1 MRTCCLLSLSLGRSA
16 LFECSPLSITAPAH
30 LWDSY
35 SRWTSGSCVLNRDL
49 EYIQLTVPREAWT
62 LPDVL
67 SEVDWLRSRQTLQR
81 NYFPIVALKVVVALV
96 LWLEST
102 FSEYKTL
109 FLWNV
114 RDLKQDSGLFARFG
128 TFKESNG
135 NKKGDV
141 KIFRRLKHP
150 RSSGFQLPALSCK
163 YFSFVLW
170 SAVLPRK

>member
-1 MRTCCLLSLSLGRSA
+1 MHCLNVAGRG
-16 LFECSPLSITAPAH
+16 PLSITAPAH

-49 EYIQLTVPREAWT
+49 EYIQLMVPREAWT

-67 SEVDWLRSRQTLQR
+67 SEVAWLRSRQTLQR
-81 NYFPIVALKVVVALV
+81 NYFPIAALKGVVALV

-114 RDLKQDSGLFARFG
+114 RDLKQDSGLFAHFG
-128 TFKESNG
+128 TFKESNS
-135 NKKGDV
+135 NKKGEV
-141 KIFRRLKHP
+141 KIFKRLKHP
-150 RSSGFQLPALSCK
+150 RSSGFRLPALSCK

>member
-1 MRTCCLLSLSLGRSA
+1 MHCLNVSSCG
-16 LFECSPLSITAPAH
+16 PLSITAPAH
-30 LWDSY
+30 LWDLY
-35 SRWTSGSCVLNRDL
+35 SRWTSGSPVLNRDL
-49 EYIQLTVPREAWT
+49 EYIQLTIPREAWT

-67 SEVDWLRSRQTLQR
+67 SEVAWLGSRQTLQR
-81 NYFPIVALKVVVALV
+81 DYFLIAALKVVVALV

-102 FSEYKTL
+102 FSEYQTL

-128 TFKESNG
+128 TFKESNS
-135 NKKGDV
+135 NKKREV
-141 KIFRRLKHP
+141 KIFKRLKHP

-170 SAVLPRK
+170 SALLPRK